1 MNKLEKMIIR
11 MFCVEDYSGNK
22 QKLALDIKEYLDH
35 NYKSV
40 TGNKELADIFGF
52 VPAYLRDVFRSKY
65 EKSPMEY
72 LQELRLEC
80 ARKMLAQELKLP
92 VKEIA
97 RAVGFNDALYLSKVF
112 RRKFGITPSEYR
124 NQVKNNET

>member
-1 MNKLEKMIIR
+1 MLKII
-11 MFCVEDYSGNK
+11 SGNK

>member
-1 MNKLEKMIIR
+1 
-11 MFCVEDYSGNK
+11 
-22 QKLALDIKEYLDH
+22 
-35 NYKSV
+35 
-40 TGNKELADIFGF
+40 
-52 VPAYLRDVFRSKY
+52 
-65 EKSPMEY
+65 
-72 LQELRLEC
+72 
-80 ARKMLAQELKLP
+80 MLAQELKLP